1 MRIVRFTVPAALL
14 MAASCSG
21 DVSGKSEPPEVS
33 EASSARVRRL
43 TRLEYDNSLTSILKE
58 YEPEV
63 KGVTL
68 GQGLAPEDTILGFS
82 THDRLQVTSLLAD
95 QLDNAALNAAEVVKG
110 KLRISEKC
118 PIDANEEKCTT
129 DILFD
134 VASRAF
140 RRPLSD
146 QDRTELLAFWR
157 DARGTTDPQSAHTIF
172 LQGIFSSA
180 SFMYRTELGD
190 TGARGGQVARMTP
203 YEVASALSF
212 AITAGPPDAE
222 LLAAVAAG
230 ELKTAD
236 QREAHA
242 RRLLATPAA
251 QKRLHHFIR
260 EWLGITGLANL
271 NKNNQVFP
279 AFGVAFKDSSQSE
292 TRAFIDHVLSK
303 EGGSVRELLSANYT
317 FADGRMSQF
326 YGTQTT
332 PDGTLGRVP
341 LPPERAGILTQASVL
356 ATYALFDSSSPIR
369 RGKFVL
375 TRLLCREV
383 PPPPPSIVIIPPAV
397 ATDSTTRARFAA
409 HTDNPTCAGC
419 HRSLD
424 PIGFGFENFDGLG
437 KHRTTEND
445 LPVDA
450 SGSVEHSAGK
460 FTFTG
465 GGDLARFLATS
476 EDVANCVPLQVFR
489 YVMGR
494 EEDTVDEP
502 LLEEMRTAFKANP
515 RLQLGD
521 ALVAL
526 VRSPYF
532 THRRTLSP

>member
-1 MRIVRFTVPAALL
+1 MRIIRFCIPAALL
-14 MAASCSG
+14 LAAASCSSDKPG
-21 DVSGKSEPPEVS
+21 TAKEPPEVS

-43 TRLEYDNSLTSILKE
+43 TRVEYDNSLATVVPGMPSLS
-58 YEPEV
+58 
-63 KGVTL
+63 GTF
-68 GQGLAPEDTILGFS
+68 APEDTILGFS

-95 QLDNAALNAAEVVKG
+95 QVDNAALNAALFAKNQL
-110 KLRISEKC
+110 KIHEKC
-118 PIDANEEKCTT
+118 PSGADEEKCTT

-140 RRPLSD
+140 RRPLTAE
-146 QDRTELLAFWR
+146 DRADLLAFWQ
-157 DARGTTDPQSAHTIF
+157 DARKTADPQTAHRIF
-172 LQGIFSSA
+172 LQGIFASA
-180 SFMYRTELGD
+180 SFLYRTELGEQGE
-190 TGARGGQVARMTP
+190 GANQVARMTP

-222 LLAAVAAG
+222 LLAATEAG

-251 QKRLHHFIR
+251 QKRLAHFIR

-279 AFGVAFKDSSQSE
+279 AFSAAFKDSSQAE
-292 TRAFIDHVLSK
+292 TRAFIDHVLAN
-303 EGGSVRELLSANYT
+303 EGGSVKELLGANYT

-326 YGTQTT
+326 YGTTST
-332 PDGTLGRVP
+332 PNGTIGKVP
-341 LPPERAGILTQASVL
+341 LPADRAGILTQASVL

-375 TRLLCREV
+375 TRLLCREI
-383 PPPPPSIVIIPPAV
+383 PPPPATVVIIPPAP
-397 ATDSTTRARFAA
+397 AADSTTRARFAA
-409 HTDNPTCAGC
+409 HTNNPACAGC

-437 KHRTTEND
+437 KSRTTENGIK
-445 LPVDA
+445 VDA
-450 SGSVEHSAGK
+450 SGSLEHSTGT
-460 FTFTG
+460 FPFTG
-465 GGDLARFLATS
+465 GGELARFLSTS
-476 EDVANCVPLQVFR
+476 EDVADCVPLQLFR
-489 YVMGR
+489 YAMGR
-494 EEDTVDEP
+494 EEDTVDEQ
-502 LLEEMRTAFKANP
+502 LLADMRTAFKANP

-521 ALVAL
+521 ALVSL

>member
-1 MRIVRFTVPAALL
+1 MRIIRFGVPAALL
-14 MAASCSG
+14 LAAASCSG
-21 DVSGKSEPPEVS
+21 QLDDEPPEVS
-33 EASSARVRRL
+33 EAAPARVRRL
-43 TRLEYDNSLTSILKE
+43 TRVEYDNSMRVLLDA
-58 YEPEV
+58 PRL
-63 KGVTL
+63 TL

-82 THDRLQVTSLLAD
+82 THDRLQITSLLAD
-95 QLDNAALNAAEVVKG
+95 QLDNTGGNAAEVAKRN
-110 KLRISEKC
+110 LAIDTKC
-118 PIDANEEKCTT
+118 PVDANEEKCTT
-129 DILFD
+129 DILFG
-134 VASRAF
+134 VASTAF
-140 RRPLSD
+140 RRPLTTE
-146 QDRTELLAFWR
+146 DRAVLLEFWR
-157 DARGTTDPQSAHTIF
+157 ETRKSADPQTAHRIF
-172 LQGIFSSA
+172 LHGIFTSA
-180 SFMYRTELGD
+180 SFLYRTELGK
-190 TGARGGQVARMTP
+190 TGAGPDQVVRLTP

-222 LLAAVAAG
+222 LLAAA
-230 ELKTAD
+230 ESNQLKTAD

-251 QKRLHHFIR
+251 QTRLHHFIR

-279 AFGVAFKDSSQSE
+279 DFSLAFKDSSQRE
-292 TRAFIDHVLSK
+292 TMAFIEHVVAN
-303 EGGSVRELLSANYT
+303 EGGSVKELLGADYT
-317 FADGRMSQF
+317 FADGRMSYF
-326 YGTQTT
+326 YGTSTT

-383 PPPPPSIVIIPPAV
+383 PPPPPTIVIIPPAP
-397 ATDSTTRARFAA
+397 APDATTRARFAA
-409 HTDNPTCAGC
+409 HTNNPACAGC
-419 HRSLD
+419 HRTLD

-437 KHRTTEND
+437 KHRVTENG

-450 SGSVEHSAGK
+450 SGAVQHSAGT

-465 GGDLARFLATS
+465 GGDLARFLANS
-476 EDVANCVPLQVFR
+476 EDVADCVPLQLFR

-494 EEDTVDEP
+494 EEDTVDE
-502 LLEEMRTAFKANP
+502 LLLGDMRAAFKANP

-521 ALVAL
+521 ALVSL